1 MEKSIKEYNKWEE
14 VPCVNVRRYRMGDF
28 EEIIYVIKTGFKN
41 KYIVV
46 SEDAYE
52 YNIGTSKLMT
62 KQKIERIYKIEL
74 DI

>member
-1 MEKSIKEYNKWEE
+1 MEKSIKGYNRWEE
-14 VPCVNVRRYRMGDF
+14 TSCSNVRKYFLGDF

-41 KYIVV
+41 RYIVI

-52 YNIGTSKLMT
+52 YNLGNSKLMT
-62 KQKIERIYKIEL
+62 KDKIERIYKIEL